1 MDTDS
6 IDRNDASPFGVR
18 ACHARYA
25 HRRSSNRA
33 RLGNKMEREE
43 VSKMAKATVTLGKEE
58 VQVQITPK
66 EFKSGKEG
74 FWGQAKVEDSG
85 KRYQVQIMAVELE

>member
-1 MDTDS
+1 
-6 IDRNDASPFGVR
+6 
-18 ACHARYA
+18 
-25 HRRSSNRA
+25 
-33 RLGNKMEREE
+33 
-43 VSKMAKATVTLGKEE
+43 MAKATVTLGKEE